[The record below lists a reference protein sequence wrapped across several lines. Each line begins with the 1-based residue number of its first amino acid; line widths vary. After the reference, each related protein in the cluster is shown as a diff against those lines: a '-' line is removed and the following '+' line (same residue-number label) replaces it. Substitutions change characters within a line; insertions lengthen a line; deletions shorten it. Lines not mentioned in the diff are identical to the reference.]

1 MMKRTKGEELRSTD
15 RKVRLVL
22 YTNGD
27 VFVSVRRGKRYVIK
41 GAFMGPQGI
50 NISLVEVK

>member
-1 MMKRTKGEELRSTD
+1 MKRTKGEELRSTD